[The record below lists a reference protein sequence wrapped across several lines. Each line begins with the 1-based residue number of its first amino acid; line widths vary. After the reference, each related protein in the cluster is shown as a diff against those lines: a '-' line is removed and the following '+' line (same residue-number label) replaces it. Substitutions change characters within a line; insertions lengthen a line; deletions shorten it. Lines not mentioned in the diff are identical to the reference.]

1 MAKSA
6 RPIRHRLEY
15 LAFRLAACVVAAL
28 PVRASVRLAD
38 AAASLFARVLP
49 QKLVRG
55 HVARENLRI
64 AFPSRPADEIDA
76 LVLGMWRHLFRMVVE
91 IVQLPRKVGRDNMA
105 DVFTFRNRDE
115 TVRALCSGR
124 PVLLLG
130 GHFGNWEVG
139 NVAFGAFGFPVNCVA
154 RDLDNPYLHDWF
166 LKIRRKSGGKLI
178 SKRGGGTE
186 MTEVL
191 ARRGLLG
198 LLCDQDAGERG
209 LFVPF
214 FGREASTFKSIAL
227 LAMEYRALIVV
238 GYSSRLS
245 DDFADGHWVRYEIG
259 CEEILDPDEFDGA
272 NAVDEITR
280 RYTAALER
288 VIRRSP
294 EQYFWVHRRWKSKSR
309 ERVRKAKAAA

>member
-15 LAFRLAACVVAAL
+15 FAFRTFGCVIAAL
-28 PVRASVRLAD
+28 PLRTAVIAAD
-38 AAASLFARVLP
+38 ALAFVFARVLP

-55 HVARENLRI
+55 RVARENLRL
-64 AFPSRPADEIDA
+64 AFPNRSVAEIEA
-76 LVLGMWRHLFRMVVE
+76 IVRGMWRHLFRMVIE

-115 TVRALCSGR
+115 TVRVLCSGR
-124 PVLLLG
+124 PVLVLG

-139 NVAFGAFGFPVNCVA
+139 NVAFGAFGFPVNGVA

-166 LKIRRKSGGKLI
+166 LKIRKKSGGKLI

-198 LLCDQDAGERG
+198 LLCDQDAGDKG

-214 FGREASTFKSIAL
+214 FGRDASTFKSIAL
-227 LAMEYRALIVV
+227 LAMEYRALVVV
-238 GYSSRLS
+238 GYSLRLP
-245 DDFADGHWVRYEIG
+245 DDFVSAHWVRYEIG
-259 CEEILDPDEFDGA
+259 CEEVIDPDECGG
-272 NAVDEITR
+272 VDEITR

-288 VIRRSP
+288 AVRRAP
-294 EQYFWVHRRWKSKSR
+294 EQYFWVHKRWKSKPR
-309 ERVRKAKAAA
+309 ERAKKAKLAA

>member
-6 RPIRHRLEY
+6 RPFRHRLEY
-15 LAFRLAACVVAAL
+15 FAFRLVVCVVAAL
-28 PVRASVRLAD
+28 PLRTSVRLAEGL
-38 AAASLFARVLP
+38 AFLFARVLP
-49 QKLVRG
+49 QKVVRG
-55 HVARENLRI
+55 HVARENLRL
-64 AFPSRPADEIDA
+64 AFPQRSDAEIEA

-124 PVLLLG
+124 PVLILG

-139 NVAFGAFGFPVNCVA
+139 NVAFGAFGFPVNGVA

-166 LKIRRKSGGKLI
+166 LRIRRKSGGRLI

-198 LLCDQDAGERG
+198 LLCDQDAGDRG

-214 FGREASTFKSIAL
+214 FGRDASTFKSIAL
-227 LAMEYRALIVV
+227 LAMEYRALVVV
-238 GYSSRLS
+238 GYSLRLP
-245 DDFADGHWVRYEIG
+245 DDFREAHWVRYEIG
-259 CEEILDPDEFDGA
+259 CEEIIDPDECGG
-272 NAVDEITR
+272 VDEITR

-288 VIRRSP
+288 AIRRAP
-294 EQYFWVHRRWKSKSR
+294 EQYFWVHRRWKSKPR
-309 ERVRKAKAAA
+309 ERARKSK

>member
-1 MAKSA
+1 MAKSV
-6 RPIRHRLEY
+6 RPVRHRLEY
-15 LAFRLAACVVAAL
+15 LAFRLVVCAVAAL
-28 PVRASVRLAD
+28 PLRTSVRSAEGF
-38 AAASLFARVLP
+38 AFLFARVLP
-49 QKLVRG
+49 QKMVRG
-55 HVARENLRI
+55 HVARENLRL
-64 AFPSRPADEIDA
+64 AFPNRTPGEIED

-124 PVLLLG
+124 PVLVLG

-139 NVAFGAFGFPVNCVA
+139 NVAFGAFGFPVNGVA

-166 LKIRRKSGGKLI
+166 LRIRRKSGGKLI
-178 SKRGGGTE
+178 SKRGGGGE

-198 LLCDQDAGERG
+198 LLCDQDAGDKG
-209 LFVPF
+209 LSVPF

-227 LAMEYRALIVV
+227 LAMESRALVVV
-238 GYSSRLS
+238 GYSVRLP
-245 DDFADGHWVRYEIG
+245 DDFANAHWVRYEIG
-259 CEEILDPDEFDGA
+259 CEEIIDPDECGG
-272 NAVDEITR
+272 VDEITR

-288 VIRRSP
+288 AIRRAP
-294 EQYFWVHRRWKSKSR
+294 EQYFWVHRRWKSKPR
-309 ERVRKAKAAA
+309 ERAKRIKAAA

>member
-6 RPIRHRLEY
+6 RPVRHRLEY
-15 LAFRLAACVVAAL
+15 LAFRLVVCVVAAL
-28 PVRASVRLAD
+28 PTRASVTIANRLAF
-38 AAASLFARVLP
+38 LFARVLP
-49 QKLVRG
+49 QKVVRG
-55 HVARENLRI
+55 HVARENLRL
-64 AFPSRPADEIDA
+64 AFPQRSEVEIDA
-76 LVLGMWRHLFRMVVE
+76 LIFEMWRHLFRMVVE
-91 IVQLPRKVGRDNMA
+91 IIQLPRKVGRDNMA

-124 PVLLLG
+124 PVLVLG

-139 NVAFGAFGFPVNCVA
+139 NVAFGSFGFPVNAVA

-166 LKIRRKSGGKLI
+166 LRIRRKSGGRLI

-191 ARRGLLG
+191 SRRGLLG

-227 LAMEYRALIVV
+227 LAMEYRALVVV
-238 GYSSRLS
+238 GYSMRQP
-245 DDFADGHWVRYEIG
+245 DDFVNAHWIRYEIG
-259 CEEILDPDEFDGA
+259 CEEIIDPDECSG
-272 NAVDEITR
+272 VDEITR
-280 RYTAALER
+280 RYTTALER
-288 VIRRSP
+288 VIRRAP
-294 EQYFWVHRRWKSKSR
+294 EQYFWVHRRWKSKRR
-309 ERVRKAKAAA
+309 ERAKRMKAAA